1 MNQIL
6 EWSPLIVFFVAFK
19 LLGIYW
25 ATGALMAICVIVML
39 VHRLQTG
46 AFKPMHVVTAAV
58 AVVLGSATFLF
69 HDVRFIQ
76 WKPTILL
83 GGAAMAFLGSGFIG
97 RQPLARRM
105 LEGVFS
111 EPLELTPQAW
121 RVINALWAF
130 WFALLAAANIYIAH
144 NFSESVWV
152 NFKVF
157 GISVAMMIF
166 MIPRSSGS
174 TAGSRSRPPPPR
186 APDMADVAREERLRR
201 RLLARFAP
209 LHLSIEDE
217 SHHHAGHAGAAG
229 GHSHYRVRIVAEAF
243 RGVSAVARH
252 RLVYAA
258 VGDMIR
264 TDIHALVIEALPP
277 PAEP

>member
-1 MNQIL
+1 MLVGYDTRMNQIL

-25 ATGALMAICVIVML
+25 ATGALMAICVVVMV
-39 VHRLQTG
+39 VHRLRTG
-46 AFKPMHVVTAAV
+46 RFKPMHVVTAVV

-83 GGAAMAFLGSGFIG
+83 GGAAIAFLGSSLIG

-111 EPLELTPQAW
+111 EPLEMTRQGW
-121 RVINALWAF
+121 RVINILWAA

-144 NFSESVWV
+144 NFTESVWV

-157 GISVAMMIF
+157 GISTAMLIF
-166 MIPRSSGS
+166 MIPQVVWLNGRIK
-174 TAGSRSRPPPPR
+174 TATT
-186 APDMADVAREERLRR
+186 E
-201 RLLARFAP
+201 
-209 LHLSIEDE
+209 
-217 SHHHAGHAGAAG
+217 GA
-229 GHSHYRVRIVAEAF
+229 
-243 RGVSAVARH
+243 
-252 RLVYAA
+252 
-258 VGDMIR
+258 
-264 TDIHALVIEALPP
+264 
-277 PAEP
+277 